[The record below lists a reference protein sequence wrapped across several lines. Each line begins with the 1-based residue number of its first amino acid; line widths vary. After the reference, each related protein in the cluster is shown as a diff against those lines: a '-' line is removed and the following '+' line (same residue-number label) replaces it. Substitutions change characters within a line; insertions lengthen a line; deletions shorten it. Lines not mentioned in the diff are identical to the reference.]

1 MIDSKQDSAAAYR
14 RGSVLGFTIGE
25 IFILLSFILLLIL
38 ILKQAEVFQKKQALD
53 RSNELLVEAQEEN
66 TELNTALE
74 TLVSFTESERKDI
87 KELLSTGKLF
97 FASVFTQTLSDMS
110 EEKLTDLIQLVKIP
124 GREELLLAV
133 KDSPESSVQK
143 LAEAISAVE
152 DLELLASN
160 IGALGGVDPFSMD
173 RGITIAR
180 SIQEN
185 DPRFS
190 TDEFSEI
197 LDIGLSVKS
206 KLATDEW
213 TELESFLDDVNWS
226 TDALKSAYSAHVS
239 QDKSYEATVSEQVG
253 AALREEARRTRAL
266 ASSLATAIGDIV
278 KSRGGEIDPNGTIS
292 FPDATLFT
300 TGKADLTGEM
310 RSFLDELCN
319 PWLKTLKNQGFEIK
333 EIRIEGHASPG
344 WRGANSDQESYLNNL
359 GLSQSRARVVLEYC
373 INTTWGDSLGEWARA
388 RSVAIGYSSSRPVV
402 DNGIISSEASQRV
415 MLSAAPDISDI
426 MRNIE
431 NSISL
436 PNSTIRPSDQ
446 PLRLR

>member
-38 ILKQAEVFQKKQALD
+38 ILKQAEVFQKSLALEK
-53 RSNELLVEAQEEN
+53 SNEQLIEANKKYTLLN
-66 TELNTALE
+66 KSLE
-74 TLVSFTESERKDI
+74 TWASFTEIERKDI
-87 KELLSTGKLF
+87 QELLSTGKF
-97 FASVFTQTLSDMS
+97 YSASVLAQTLNVMS
-110 EEKLTDLIQLVKIP
+110 EEKLADLIQLVQVP
-124 GREELLLAV
+124 GREELLLAL

-143 LAEAISAVE
+143 LTDAISSVE
-152 DLELLASN
+152 NLDFLASN
-160 IGALGGVDPFSMD
+160 IGALAGVDPFSIT

-180 SIQEN
+180 SIEEN
-185 DPRFS
+185 DPRLSNEDFS
-190 TDEFSEI
+190 DI
-197 LDIGLSVKS
+197 LEIGLSVKS
-206 KLATDEW
+206 KIATDEW
-213 TELESFLDDVNWS
+213 AELESFLNDVNWS
-226 TDALKSAYSAHVS
+226 TDLLKSAYSEFAS

-253 AALREEARRTRAL
+253 AALREEARRTTAV

-278 KSRGGEIDPNGTIS
+278 ESRGGKIDARGTIS

-310 RSFLDELCN
+310 RSFLDELCT

-344 WRGANSDQESYLNNL
+344 WRGASSEQESYLNNL

-373 INTTWGDSLGEWARA
+373 INTTWGESLGEWARA
-388 RSVAIGYSSSRPVV
+388 RSVAIGYSSSRPIV
-402 DNGIISSEASQRV
+402 DNGVISSESSQRV

-431 NSISL
+431 NSIAL
-436 PNSTIRPSDQ
+436 PNSTIP
-446 PLRLR
+446 